1 MLVLK
6 PPSVNVI
13 RSMWLFRHKY
23 HADGSLSRY
32 KDQLVANRR
41 TQQVVIDCDDTFS
54 PVVKSITI
62 LTVLSLALS
71 CGWHVHQLDV
81 KNAFLN
87 ALERAHMIS
96 CNFSRTP
103 VDKESKLGPNGDPIL
118 DPPLYRSLTSGLQYL
133 TFTHP
138 NISYVV
144 QQICLY
150 MHNPRE
156 PHLAALKRILR
167 YVYGDNIPSWSSKG
181 QHTISR
187 SSAKAEYQGVAN
199 VVAETAWIRNL
210 LWELHSPLLSV
221 TLVYCDNVRI
231 LHASSRYLYANIFT
245 KGLPSA
251 LFEEFCTSLSVRS
264 SIASTAGGSSK
275 YKTNNDLNGSAIP
288 HDPGLRINILDYN
301 PNDQDV
307 VRREYVEME
316 GLRINIL
323 DYNPNDQDVVRR
335 EYVEM
340 GPCQPRSYNFPQ
352 TKFEVKSHRFNPR
365 WFNKYDWFEYSIDKD
380 ATFCLVCY
388 LFKNRDDHV
397 EDAFV
402 KNGFK
407 GWNKPVVFDKHV
419 GKFNS
424 VHNQA
429 MEKYDA
435 VNKSKTSIQNIFD
448 YRKKEDK
455 NKYRQHLCAT
465 LRCLRYLLNQGLAI
479 RGHDETKESSNRES
493 VAQAFDDN
501 EYESGKGRN
510 QELGLGRSGDTH
522 WGSHYKL
529 ITNVISLYSLIL
541 DVLEKIEDVSSNSDD

>member
-264 SIASTAGGSSK
+264 SIASTAG
-275 YKTNNDLNGSAIP
+275 D
-288 HDPGLRINILDYN
+288 
-301 PNDQDV
+301 
-307 VRREYVEME
+307 
-316 GLRINIL
+316 
-323 DYNPNDQDVVRR
+323 
-335 EYVEM
+335 
-340 GPCQPRSYNFPQ
+340 
-352 TKFEVKSHRFNPR
+352 
-365 WFNKYDWFEYSIDKD
+365 IDKVVIKNAPENHKLTSHKILKELINSCAKETTKEIIKD
-380 ATFCLVCY
+380 IGEDYFVILV
-388 LFKNRDDHV
+388 D
-397 EDAFV
+397 
-402 KNGFK
+402 
-407 GWNKPVVFDKHV
+407 
-419 GKFNS
+419 
-424 VHNQA
+424 
-429 MEKYDA
+429 
-435 VNKSKTSIQNIFD
+435 
-448 YRKKEDK
+448 
-455 NKYRQHLCAT
+455 
-465 LRCLRYLLNQGLAI
+465 
-479 RGHDETKESSNRES
+479 ESSN
-493 VAQAFDDN
+493 A
-501 EYESGKGRN
+501 
-510 QELGLGRSGDTH
+510 
-522 WGSHYKL
+522 SHKEH
-529 ITNVISLYSLIL
+529 ISLCSMYVNKKGVVVECFIGVVHVKGTTALTLNKAINSLLVDHSLSSSKIYGQVYDRANNMKGGLKTLIL
-541 DVLEKIEDVSSNSDD
+541 KESPSSYYIHCFVHQLQLTLFAISKKRLDCG